1 MHERRRNSRWL
12 PEIFLLLQ
20 TVAMLL
26 FSYISY
32 GILINLNMPQIPLL
46 AIFAVANAFYF
57 IKFHARYIEVKNRT
71 KYMNY
76 N

>member
-1 MHERRRNSRWL
+1 MYERRRNSKWL

-32 GILINLNMPQIPLL
+32 GILLNFNMPKIPLL
-46 AIFAVANAFYF
+46 AIFTLINVFYF
-57 IKFHARYIEVKNRT
+57 IKFHARYIAVKNRT